1 VLVQSRKAQGVEKSE
16 GRKIRCSK
24 RSPARASRAACL
36 WLVVL
41 VSSGVVAELQ
51 STVSLGRAIYQHGET
66 QSGNA
71 YLHGGESEKS
81 TSFQT
86 SVPSSLVP
94 CANCHGDRG
103 EGKVEGGVIAPNI
116 TWPQLTLSES
126 RTRDKAYTLA
136 TFSRALTQGINADGG
151 RLKTTMPRYE
161 LGMSEVQALSAYLQS
176 IQSQPE
182 SGIDDGTIWVSLIL
196 PNNSELAYAIREVT
210 ELYISELNQIGGIF
224 QRSIRIAEPLETLN
238 HENFVEL
245 DLSFSSSTVR
255 ANRQPVKS
263 ATAASL
269 SVFAGNKGLDKPD
282 SKRTS
287 YALYPHPGGYARL
300 KRSIAERE
308 GWQVD
313 LIDSGNLV
321 PVLQQLGV
329 LSKEQRANRVLIP
342 DAELSLDKLLQAL
355 IDQQLDMRLLI
366 DSVALAD
373 SGPMKIQSYQGQ
385 IFLML
390 PPGLESVGPS
400 GRQRFTQLMAQVNGQ
415 GFLTQRV
422 WALSLLSLF
431 ESVLRQSGRDLS
443 GKRFNQIL
451 QQQVDFDSGFGP
463 KLSFSSSSRIGS
475 NSVFLQLLN

>member
-1 VLVQSRKAQGVEKSE
+1 MLVQSRNAQGVKKSE

-24 RSPARASRAACL
+24 RSPVRASRAACL
-36 WLVVL
+36 LLVVL

-71 YLHGGESEKS
+71 YLDGGESEKS
-81 TSFQT
+81 TSLQT

-126 RTRDKAYTLA
+126 RTRDKVYTLA

-161 LGMSEVQALSAYLQS
+161 LGMSEVQALSSYLQS

-182 SGIDDGTIWVSLIL
+182 PGIDDGTIWVSLIL

-210 ELYISELNQIGGIF
+210 ELYIAELNQAGGIF
-224 QRSIRIAEPLETLN
+224 QRSIRIAEPLEILN

-245 DLSFSSSTVR
+245 DLSFSGSTVR
-255 ANRQPVKS
+255 ANRQSVKS

-269 SVFAGNKGLDKPD
+269 SVFAGNKGLDTPG

-287 YALYPHPGGYARL
+287 YVFIRT
-300 KRSIAERE
+300 
-308 GWQVD
+308 
-313 LIDSGNLV
+313 
-321 PVLQQLGV
+321 
-329 LSKEQRANRVLIP
+329 
-342 DAELSLDKLLQAL
+342 
-355 IDQQLDMRLLI
+355 
-366 DSVALAD
+366 LAD
-373 SGPMKIQSYQGQ
+373 
-385 IFLML
+385 L
-390 PPGLESVGPS
+390 P
-400 GRQRFTQLMAQVNGQ
+400 A
-415 GFLTQRV
+415 
-422 WALSLLSLF
+422 
-431 ESVLRQSGRDLS
+431 
-443 GKRFNQIL
+443 
-451 QQQVDFDSGFGP
+451 
-463 KLSFSSSSRIGS
+463 
-475 NSVFLQLLN
+475 